1 MSDAAIFVL
10 VFGGLFVL
18 RFIAATLVFWWIL
31 PEGDRCPNCDAVT
44 LRVQATGFE
53 RLMPRMRS
61 SWCHECGWE
70 GMLRPGP
77 LTPPPGGGPPGP
89 PGPPPG
95 MKPQRRERRDV
106 RRNG

>member
-1 MSDAAIFVL
+1 MSDTAIFVL
-10 VFGGLFVL
+10 VFGGMFVL

-44 LRVQATGFE
+44 LRVQATGVE
-53 RLMPRMRS
+53 RLVPRMRS

-77 LTPPPGGGPPGP
+77 LTPPPGAGEPGPSAPPGI
-89 PGPPPG
+89 
-95 MKPQRRERRDV
+95 KPQRRERKDV